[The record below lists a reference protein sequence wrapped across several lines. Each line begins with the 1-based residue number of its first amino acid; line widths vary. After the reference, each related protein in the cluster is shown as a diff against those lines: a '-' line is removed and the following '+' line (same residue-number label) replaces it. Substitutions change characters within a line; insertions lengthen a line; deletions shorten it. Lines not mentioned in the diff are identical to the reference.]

1 MASPSTTIG
10 ERPATKAAAIAAK
23 SIRVLSAFSVGL
35 LLVAYVAWL
44 FGRDDIAM
52 RIYEPLVWIILN
64 PPDPTLAV
72 LLAGLVLIVLFFEP
86 MHEFF
91 MDLEEAQGW
100 RRRAPPARGRD
111 QHENPRGDD

>member
-1 MASPSTTIG
+1 MA
-10 ERPATKAAAIAAK
+10 ERAVCAIRIATALA
-23 SIRVLSAFSVGL
+23 SA
-35 LLVAYVAWL
+35 LLVVAYGASL
-44 FGRDDIAM
+44 LGCDDIAKT
-52 RIYEPLVWIILN
+52 ISEPLVWILLN

-72 LLAGLVLIVLFFEP
+72 LLAGLVMIVLFFEP

-111 QHENPRGDD
+111 RDENPHGDD